1 MLRTMKS
8 VILAGVASTPLLLGV
23 AMAQE
28 AAQPAPD
35 DIVIVT
41 GTRVE
46 NRSALETAVAVDVI
60 PTAVLE
66 SGGVTEVNQALS
78 VALPSFNF
86 PRPSLNDGTDTIR
99 PATLRGL
106 APDQTLVLVNS
117 KRRHAASLVNV
128 NGSIG
133 RGSSAVDMNTI
144 PTAGIQAV
152 EVLRDGA
159 SAQYGSDAIAGVI
172 NVRLREANS
181 GGNITASYGQRETT
195 YEVPTNPFAASLG
208 QPAVPG
214 TISRD
219 RSDGR
224 VSTVS
229 GWVGMPL
236 FTEQGFVTL
245 SAEYKKQD
253 HTERGGYDTRQ
264 QYALVGGL
272 PDPREGTVN
281 RWNAWSGEPDMDQ
294 YTAMANAGYDL
305 GEGTELY
312 GWAGFQRREA
322 VSAGFFRRSVDDRNI
337 ASIYPDGFLPLI
349 APTVTDYSGGFGT
362 TFTLA
367 DWDMDT
373 SLVYGKNKMEFDI
386 LNTLN
391 RSIGPSSKKQFD
403 AGGFEYEQVVYN
415 LSGVKQYDVGFA
427 TPLNVATGV
436 EWRREFYGIFA
447 GEPDSYRNGGVLLP
461 INTGGCT
468 LSALG
473 ATGYA
478 AAQLAGG
485 CATPSGAQVFP
496 GFRPSNEVNAHRDA
510 VGIYLDLETNIT
522 DALLVSAAVRAE
534 DYSDFG
540 DTVTGKISARY
551 DFNDMFALRGSVQN
565 GFRAPS
571 LQQQF
576 YATTSTNFING
587 VPFEITTFPV
597 SDPVAVALGAEPLT
611 AEESLNYSLGAVLRF
626 GDFNITIDG
635 YRIDIDDRIVL
646 SENLTQT
653 NVRDFLQNQGFI
665 GVGGGRFF
673 INGVDTETQGVD
685 VVANYNMPA
694 TDFGKFGFTFGANF
708 SSTDVTRVPAIP
720 VLAGLNPAPELFSR
734 VNILT
739 FEKGQ
744 PKDKFTLGMT
754 WEMDA
759 FSAGVRAI
767 RYGEILVPGTTA
779 ANDTELSPKT
789 AVDIDA
795 TWRMSDMVKF
805 TVGADNVFDEY
816 PDALRP
822 GLNSTNN
829 TPFSSTSPLGYS
841 GRFVYA
847 RVGLDF

>member
-1 MLRTMKS
+1 MFRTMKS
-8 VILAGVASTPLLLGV
+8 AILAGVAATPLLLGV
-23 AMAQE
+23 AMAQQ
-28 AAQPAPD
+28 AAQPASD
-35 DIVIVT
+35 DVVIVT
-41 GTRVE
+41 GTRVQ
-46 NRSALETAVAVDVI
+46 NRSALDTAVAVDVI

-66 SGGVTEVNQALS
+66 AGGVTEVNQALS

-106 APDQTLVLVNS
+106 SPDQTLVLVNS

-144 PTAGIQAV
+144 PTAGVQAV

-181 GGNITASYGQRETT
+181 GGNITASYGQRETS
-195 YEVPTNPFAASLG
+195 YDVPTNPFPTNLG
-208 QPAVPG
+208 LAPAPG
-214 TISRD
+214 TLSRD

-224 VSTVS
+224 VQTVS
-229 GWVGMPL
+229 GWIGLPL
-236 FTEQGFVTL
+236 LTDAGFLTL
-245 SAEYKKQD
+245 SAEYKKQE

-264 QYALVGGL
+264 QYAF
-272 PDPREGTVN
+272 VN
-281 RWNAWSGEPDMDQ
+281 GAPNPKEATAHRWNAWSGEPEMDQ
-294 YTAMANAGYDL
+294 YTVMANAGYDL
-305 GEGTELY
+305 GQDAELY
-312 GWAGFQRREA
+312 GWAGYQNREA
-322 VSAGFFRRSVDDRNI
+322 VSAGFFRRPLDDRNI
-337 ASIYPDGFLPLI
+337 SSIYPDGFLPLI
-349 APTVTDYSGGFGT
+349 NPTVTDYSGGFGT
-362 TFTLA
+362 RFKLA

-386 LNTLN
+386 INTLN

-436 EWRREFYGIFA
+436 EFRREFYGIFA
-447 GEPDSYRNGGVLLP
+447 GEPDSWRNGGVLL
-461 INTGGCT
+461 N
-468 LSALG
+468 G
-473 ATGYA
+473 AP
-478 AAQLAGG
+478 
-485 CATPSGAQVFP
+485 TPSGAQVFP
-496 GFRPSNEVNAHRDA
+496 GFRPANEVDTNRDA
-510 VGIYLDLETNIT
+510 IGVYVDLETNIT

-540 DTVTGKISARY
+540 DTVTGKLSARY

-576 YATTSTNFING
+576 FATTSTNFING

-597 SDPVAVALGAEPLT
+597 SDPVAVALGAKPLT
-611 AEESLNYSLGAVLRF
+611 AEESLNYSVGAVFRF
-626 GDFNITIDG
+626 DDINITVDG

-646 SENLTQT
+646 SENLTQA
-653 NVRDFLQNQGFI
+653 NVRTYLQSQGFV

-685 VVANYNMPA
+685 IVANYSMPE

-708 SSTDVTRVPAIP
+708 SKTDVTRVPAIP
-720 VLAGLNPAPELFSR
+720 VLATLNPAPELFSR
-734 VNILT
+734 VNVLT
-739 FEKGQ
+739 LEKGQ
-744 PKDKFTLGMT
+744 PKDKFTFGVT
-754 WEMDA
+754 WEMGA
-759 FSAGVRAI
+759 FSAGARAI

-779 ANDTELSPKT
+779 ALDFQMSPKT
-789 AVDIDA
+789 ALDLDA
-795 TWRMSDMVKF
+795 SWALNDMVKF

-816 PDALRP
+816 PDALTP
-822 GLNSTNN
+822 TLNGTNN
-829 TPFSSTSPLGYS
+829 VPFSSTSPLGYS

-847 RVGLDF
+847 RVGVDF

>member
-8 VILAGVASTPLLLGV
+8 VILAGVASTPLLFGV
-23 AMAQE
+23 AMAQQ
-28 AAQPAPD
+28 AAPPAD

-46 NRSALETAVAVDVI
+46 NRSALETAVAVDVVSE
-60 PTAVLE
+60 AVLE
-66 SGGVTEVNQALS
+66 AGGVTEVNQALS
-78 VALPSFNF
+78 IALPSFNF

-133 RGSSAVDMNTI
+133 RGSSSVDMNTI
-144 PTAGIQAV
+144 PTAAISAV

-172 NVRLREANS
+172 NVRLREANA
-181 GGNITASYGQRETT
+181 GGNITASYGQRETS
-195 YEVPTNPFAASLG
+195 YEVPTNPFPAVLG
-208 QPAVPG
+208 QPAVPA

-245 SAEYKKQD
+245 SAEYKHQE

-264 QYALVGGL
+264 QYALISGS

-281 RWNAWSGEPDMDQ
+281 RWNAWSGEPEMDQ
-294 YTAMANAGYDL
+294 YTAMANAGYDV

-312 GWAGFQRREA
+312 GWAGYQRREA
-322 VSAGFFRRSVDDRNI
+322 VSAGFFRRAFDDRNI
-337 ASIYPDGFLPLI
+337 TSIYPNGFLPQI
-349 APTVTDYSGGFGT
+349 SPTVTDYSGGFGT
-362 TFTLA
+362 RFALG

-386 LNTLN
+386 INTLN
-391 RSIGPSSKKQFD
+391 RSIGPTSKKQFD
-403 AGGFEYEQVVYN
+403 AGGFEYSQVVYN
-415 LSGVKQYDVGFA
+415 LSGVKQYEVGFA
-427 TPLNVATGV
+427 SPLNVATGL

-461 INTGGCT
+461 VNTGGCT
-468 LSALG
+468 LAGVG
-473 ATGYA
+473 ATAFA

-485 CATPSGAQVFP
+485 CANPSGAQVFP
-496 GFRPSNEVNAHRDA
+496 GFRPSNAVNTDRDA

-540 DTVTGKISARY
+540 DTVTGKLSARY
-551 DFNDMFALRGSVQN
+551 DFSDMFAIRGSVQN

-576 YATTSTNFING
+576 FATTSTNFIDG

-597 SDPVAVALGAEPLT
+597 SDPVAVALGAKPLT
-611 AEESLNYSLGAVLRF
+611 AEESLNYSLGFVLRF
-626 GDFNITIDG
+626 GDLNVTVDG

-646 SENLTQT
+646 SENLTQA
-653 NVRDFLQNQGFI
+653 NVRTFLQGQGFV

-685 VVANYNMPA
+685 IVANYSMPE
-694 TDFGKFGFTFGANF
+694 TDYGKFGLTFGANF
-708 SSTDVTRVPAIP
+708 SSTDVTRIPAIP
-720 VLAGLNPAPELFSR
+720 VLAALTPAPELFGR
-734 VNILT
+734 LNVLT

-744 PKDKFTLGMT
+744 PKDKFTFGVT
-754 WEMDA
+754 WEMGD
-759 FSAGVRAI
+759 FSAGARAI
-767 RYGEILVPGTTA
+767 RYGEILVPGSVV
-779 ANDTELSPKT
+779 ANDFEMSPKT
-789 AVDIDA
+789 ALDLDA
-795 TWRMSDMVKF
+795 SWKMNDMVKF

-847 RVGLDF
+847 RVGVDF

>member
-1 MLRTMKS
+1 
-8 VILAGVASTPLLLGV
+8 STPLLFGV
-23 AMAQE
+23 AMAQQ
-28 AAQPAPD
+28 AAPPAD

-46 NRSALETAVAVDVI
+46 NRSALETAVAVDVVSE
-60 PTAVLE
+60 AVLE
-66 SGGVTEVNQALS
+66 AGGVTEVNQALS
-78 VALPSFNF
+78 IALPSFNF

-133 RGSSAVDMNTI
+133 RGSSSVDMNTI
-144 PTAGIQAV
+144 PTAAISAV

-172 NVRLREANS
+172 NVRLREANA
-181 GGNITASYGQRETT
+181 GGNITASYGQRETS
-195 YEVPTNPFAASLG
+195 YEVPTNPFPAVLG
-208 QPAVPG
+208 QPAVPA

-245 SAEYKKQD
+245 SAEYKHQD

-264 QYALVGGL
+264 QYALISGS

-281 RWNAWSGEPDMDQ
+281 RWNAWSGEPEMDQ
-294 YTAMANAGYDL
+294 YTAMANAGYDV

-312 GWAGFQRREA
+312 SWAGYQRREA
-322 VSAGFFRRSVDDRNI
+322 VSAGFFRRAFDDRNI
-337 ASIYPDGFLPLI
+337 TSIYPNGFLPQI
-349 APTVTDYSGGFGT
+349 SPTVTDYSGGFGT
-362 TFTLA
+362 RFALG

-386 LNTLN
+386 INTLN
-391 RSIGPSSKKQFD
+391 RSIGPTSKKQFD
-403 AGGFEYEQVVYN
+403 AGGFEYSQVVYN
-415 LSGVKQYDVGFA
+415 LSGVKQYEVGFA
-427 TPLNVATGV
+427 SPLNVATGL

-461 INTGGCT
+461 VNTGGCT
-468 LSALG
+468 LAGVG
-473 ATGYA
+473 ATAFA

-485 CATPSGAQVFP
+485 CANPSGAQVFP
-496 GFRPSNEVNAHRDA
+496 GFRPSNAVNTDRDA

-540 DTVTGKISARY
+540 ETVTGKLSARY
-551 DFNDMFALRGSVQN
+551 DFSDMFAIRGSVQN

-576 YATTSTNFING
+576 FATTSTNFIDG

-597 SDPVAVALGAEPLT
+597 SDPVAVALGAKPLT
-611 AEESLNYSLGAVLRF
+611 AEESLNYSLGFVLRF
-626 GDFNITIDG
+626 GDLNVTVDG

-646 SENLTQT
+646 SENLTQA
-653 NVRDFLQNQGFI
+653 NVRTFLQGQGFV

-685 VVANYNMPA
+685 IVANYSMPE
-694 TDFGKFGFTFGANF
+694 TDYGKFGFTLGANF
-708 SSTDVTRVPAIP
+708 SSTDVTRIPAIP
-720 VLAGLNPAPELFSR
+720 VLAALTPAPELFGR
-734 VNILT
+734 LNVLT

-744 PKDKFTLGMT
+744 PKDKFTFGVT
-754 WEMDA
+754 WEMGA
-759 FSAGVRAI
+759 FSAGARAI
-767 RYGEILVPGTTA
+767 RYGEILVPGSVV
-779 ANDTELSPKT
+779 ANDFEMSPKT
-789 AVDIDA
+789 ALDLDA
-795 TWRMSDMVKF
+795 SWKMNDMVKF

-847 RVGLDF
+847 RVGVDF

>member
-8 VILAGVASTPLLLGV
+8 VILAGVASTPLLFGV
-23 AMAQE
+23 AMAQQ
-28 AAQPAPD
+28 AAPPAD

-46 NRSALETAVAVDVI
+46 NRSALETAVAVDVVSE
-60 PTAVLE
+60 AVLE
-66 SGGVTEVNQALS
+66 AGGVTEVNQALS
-78 VALPSFNF
+78 IALPSFNF

-133 RGSSAVDMNTI
+133 RGSSSVDMNTI
-144 PTAGIQAV
+144 PTAAISAV

-172 NVRLREANS
+172 NVRLREANA
-181 GGNITASYGQRETT
+181 GGNITASYGQRETS
-195 YEVPTNPFAASLG
+195 YEVPTNPFPAVLG
-208 QPAVPG
+208 QPAVPA

-245 SAEYKKQD
+245 SAEYKHQD

-264 QYALVGGL
+264 QYALISGS

-281 RWNAWSGEPDMDQ
+281 RWNAWSGEPEMDQ
-294 YTAMANAGYDL
+294 YTAMANAGYDV

-312 GWAGFQRREA
+312 GWAGYQRREA
-322 VSAGFFRRSVDDRNI
+322 VSAGFFRRAFDDRNI
-337 ASIYPDGFLPLI
+337 TSIYPNGFLPQI
-349 APTVTDYSGGFGT
+349 SPTVTDYSGGFGT
-362 TFTLA
+362 RFALG

-386 LNTLN
+386 INTLN
-391 RSIGPSSKKQFD
+391 RSIGPTSKKQFD
-403 AGGFEYEQVVYN
+403 AGGFEYSQVVYN
-415 LSGVKQYDVGFA
+415 LSGVKQYEVGFA
-427 TPLNVATGV
+427 SPLNVATGL

-461 INTGGCT
+461 VNTGGCT
-468 LSALG
+468 LAGVG
-473 ATGYA
+473 ATAFA

-485 CATPSGAQVFP
+485 CANPSGAQVFP
-496 GFRPSNEVNAHRDA
+496 GFRPSNAVNTDRDA

-540 DTVTGKISARY
+540 DTVTGKLSARY
-551 DFNDMFALRGSVQN
+551 DFSDMFAIRGSVQN

-576 YATTSTNFING
+576 FATTSTNFIDG

-597 SDPVAVALGAEPLT
+597 SDPVAVALGAKPLT
-611 AEESLNYSLGAVLRF
+611 AEESLNYSLGFVLRF
-626 GDFNITIDG
+626 GDLNVTVDG

-646 SENLTQT
+646 SENLTQA
-653 NVRDFLQNQGFI
+653 NVRTFLQGQGFV

-685 VVANYNMPA
+685 IVANYSMPE
-694 TDFGKFGFTFGANF
+694 TDYGKFGFTFGANF
-708 SSTDVTRVPAIP
+708 SSTDVTRIPAIP
-720 VLAGLNPAPELFSR
+720 VLAALTPAPELFGR
-734 VNILT
+734 LNVLT
-739 FEKGQ
+739 CEKGQ
-744 PKDKFTLGMT
+744 PKDKFTFGLT
-754 WEMDA
+754 WAMGD
-759 FSAGVRAI
+759 FSAGARAI
-767 RYGEILVPGTTA
+767 RYGEILVPGSVV
-779 ANDTELSPKT
+779 ANDFEMSPKT
-789 AVDIDA
+789 ALDLDA
-795 TWRMSDMVKF
+795 SWKMNDMVKF

-847 RVGLDF
+847 RVGVDF